1 MQKRLLISLT
11 VISGLVWSFVIVL
24 FFFPGDQMKA
34 TSHISRA
41 EVTVESKA
49 PQDYGMLVQHLAEI
63 RSPQIRPQ
71 SSNITASGGITR
83 EWVNEM
89 GTDEFSIDDLLASI
103 KQEQKP
109 PLDSKKE

>member
-11 VISGLVWSFVIVL
+11 VISGLVWSSVILL

-34 TSHISRA
+34 TSHVSRA

-49 PQDYGMLVQHLAEI
+49 PQDYGMFVQHLAEI
-63 RSPQIRPQ
+63 RSPQVRPQ
-71 SSNITASGGITR
+71 NSNITASGGITR
-83 EWVNEM
+83 EWVNKM
-89 GTDEFSIDDLLASI
+89 GKDKFSVDDLLASI
-103 KQEQKP
+103 EQEKNT

>member
-11 VISGLVWSFVIVL
+11 VISGLVWSSVILL
-24 FFFPGDQMKA
+24 FFFPGDQLKA

-41 EVTVESKA
+41 EVTVETKA
-49 PQDYGMLVQHLAEI
+49 PQDYGMLVEHLAEI
-63 RSPQIRPQ
+63 RSPQVLPHN
-71 SSNITASGGITR
+71 SKITVSGGITR

-89 GTDEFSIDDLLASI
+89 GKDKFSIDDLLASI
-103 KQEQKP
+103 EQEQKP